1 MNTYYPK
8 KHIYYNKQNN
18 IMKITKKDFK
28 NKQEIYIENCQAKLS
43 EKDKQRL
50 KEYQKSKKINIKK
63 FIFFFFAEYKNRKK
77 YLHFW

>member
-1 MNTYYPK
+1 MNTYCPE

-43 EKDKQRL
+43 EKD
-50 KEYQKSKKINIKK
+50 
-63 FIFFFFAEYKNRKK
+63 
-77 YLHFW
+77 